1 MRNTMIFLSLATLCG
16 LAIASA
22 SRSHPSNSD
31 IQRPLNNAIDPSN
44 LDSIISKSPLLS
56 FHRNIVEIESISD
69 DENAVGKYIAHYL
82 RAHKFTVATQEV
94 PHTTSTDQAHSHKK
108 KKKQKPRFNVL
119 AYPPGFPSN
128 KSHIPTLLS
137 SHIDTVP
144 PFIPY
149 SLSPNP
155 TAPSN
160 PTISGRGT
168 VDAKACVAAQTHA
181 LLSLLSSPHSH
192 ASTHSALLF
201 VVGEETLGDG
211 MDAVNDLNLTFDTV
225 IFGEPTES
233 KLATGHKGILGF
245 TVSAHGKAAHS
256 GYPWLGLSAN
266 SLLVKALSAL
276 EALTSTPEKQGG
288 LPASEKY
295 GNSTL
300 NIGLMSGGVAANVIA
315 SSASA
320 RIAVRLAGGTPE
332 KARSVINETLRAI
345 DPENLSV
352 QFWGPGYGP
361 VDIDS
366 DVKGFETI
374 TVNYGTDIPN
384 LKYDGSY
391 KRFLYGPGSILVAHG
406 DNEALTVEDLEGAVE
421 GYKRLVLASFKYGS
435 RPLEVVDG

>member
-1 MRNTMIFLSLATLCG
+1 MILLSLATCC
-16 LAIASA
+16 AFSIVSA
-22 SRSHPSNSD
+22 HLNPTET
-31 IQRPLNNAIDPSN
+31 QQPLNGLSSSSN

-56 FHRNIVEIESISD
+56 FHRKVVEIESISD
-69 DENAVGKYIAHYL
+69 NEHDVGSYVVHYL
-82 RAHKFTVATQEV
+82 RLHNFTVTTQEV
-94 PHTTSTDQAHSHKK
+94 PHAPSASSSKSCPNKSHKK
-108 KKKQKPRFNVL
+108 ISKQKSRLNIL
-119 AYPPGFPSN
+119 AYPPDFNSSS
-128 KSHIPTLLS
+128 KYHIPTLLT

-155 TAPSN
+155 TSPSN

-168 VDAKACVAAQTHA
+168 VDDKACVATQIHA
-181 LLSLLSSPHSH
+181 LLSLISSSH
-192 ASTHSALLF
+192 EYAAKNTALLF

-211 MDAVNDLNLTFDTV
+211 MRAANALNLTFDTI

-266 SLLVKALSAL
+266 SLLVRALAAL
-276 EALTSTPEKQGG
+276 EALTYTPEKDGG
-288 LPASEKY
+288 LPASSKY

-300 NIGLMSGGVAANVIA
+300 NIGVMTGGVAANVIA

-332 KARSVINETLRAI
+332 QARSIINNTLQSI
-345 DPENLSV
+345 NPENLSL

-361 VDIDS
+361 IDIDA
-366 DVKGFETI
+366 DVEGFEKI

-384 LKYDGSY
+384 LEYDGSY
-391 KRFLYGPGSILVAHG
+391 KRYLYGPGSILVAHG
-406 DNEALTVEDLEGAVE
+406 EDEALTVEDMEGAVE
-421 GYKRLVLASFKYGS
+421 GYKKLVLASFEAKS
-435 RPLEVVDG
+435 